1 MSYFYRPGGGG
12 DANEPTYPTS
22 PLTVAADSGGTS
34 FTLTNSGTTPA
45 SVELSFSSDTGSS
58 SLLVGSDFD
67 QGTERSPTYVVDPDT
82 GTRTVSLLRGDTLP
96 SDPSSTETV
105 TLTSNAGELQ
115 QTLTVNV
122 NLSTLISQ
130 AIRAIATPTYEFK
143 FDGDFSNTGSIGGSS
158 TANGGMTAT
167 SDKSTYAG
175 AIGYGNGEATDE
187 RHQQTIDR
195 TTFLRQ
201 SGTDRSYIHVFHIV
215 ADTSGTYVHIN
226 FASGSGNA
234 SGPGWFTKSSDNFNW
249 NHTGGTPSNFNCDAT
264 HSHTDGG
271 SSEKLTR
278 GAGTTIIVAASWDA
292 SAETMTYRWK
302 KSGDR
307 AGHSLKVVTSAQVQ
321 TLTGNAICYWSG
333 FSSSCYNHIRFFNQS
348 VIESVITESQFNLI
362 ASTLSL

>member
-1 MSYFYRPGGGG
+1 MGFFYRPSGGG

-82 GTRTVSLLRGDTLP
+82 GTRTVSLIRGDTLP

-105 TLTSNAGELQ
+105 TLTSNAGVLP

-130 AIRAIATPTYEFK
+130 AIRTISTPTYEFK

-158 TANGGMTAT
+158 TATGMTAT
-167 SDKSTYAG
+167 SDTSTYSG
-175 AIGYGNGEATDE
+175 AVGYGNVGSTTD
-187 RHQQTIDR
+187 RHIQTIDR

-201 SGTDRSYIHVFHIV
+201 SGSDRSYIHVFHIV
-215 ADTSGTYVHIN
+215 ADTSGVYVHIN
-226 FASGSGNA
+226 FASGSGA
-234 SGPGWFTKSSDNFNW
+234 QSGPGWLTTSSDNFNW
-249 NHTGGTPSNFNCDAT
+249 NYTGGTPSNFNCDTT

-278 GAGTTIIVAASWDA
+278 GAGTTVILAASWDA

-302 KSGDR
+302 KTGDR
-307 AGHSLKVVTSAQVQ
+307 AGHSLKVVTSAQNQ
-321 TLTGNAICYWSG
+321 TLTGNATCYWSG
-333 FSSSCYNHIRFFNQS
+333 FSSNCYNNIRFLNQS
-348 VIESVITESQFNLI
+348 VIDSVITESQFNLI